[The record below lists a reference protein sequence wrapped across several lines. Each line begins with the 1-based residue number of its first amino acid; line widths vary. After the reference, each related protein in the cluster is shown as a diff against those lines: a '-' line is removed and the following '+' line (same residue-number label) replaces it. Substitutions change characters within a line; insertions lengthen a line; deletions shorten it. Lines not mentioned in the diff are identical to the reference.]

1 MEMFDQ
7 VSEYCIKIIK
17 QEAGI
22 HKYVKSPIY
31 QIMVNLN
38 PWITEQKYFLHL
50 RNWICFVHTFLKLT
64 SQHFFQCPINR
75 INLNQNVSFI
85 QILLFYAII

>member
-7 VSEYCIKIIK
+7 VSEYRIKIIK
-17 QEAGI
+17 QETGI

-31 QIMVNLN
+31 QIIVNLN

-50 RNWICFVHTFLKLT
+50 RNWICSVPIFLKLT
-64 SQHFFQCPINR
+64 LQHFFHCPINR
-75 INLNQNVSFI
+75 LN
-85 QILLFYAII
+85 